1 MTSYDSDAG
10 MAPTRYFDNQ
20 FQCEAVKILPGEYF
34 ITNRDTLIVTML
46 GTCVSVCLRD
56 NLSGIGGMNHF
67 MLPDGDPHTESARYG
82 SYAMQVLIDH
92 LLKLGASRANF
103 EAKVFGGGHVLSAF
117 ENNDIGSRNVEF
129 VLRYL
134 GTARIPIVAR
144 DLLDVYARKLYFFP
158 ATGRVLV
165 RRIATLNNSTLLDRE
180 AEYLNKINRN
190 KTNRNETRDKCANG
204 ETDPIG

>member
-1 MTSYDSDAG
+1 MMSYADAQ

-34 ITNRDTLIVTML
+34 ITNRDTLIVTVL

-56 NLSGIGGMNHF
+56 KLSGIGGMNHF
-67 MLPDGDPHTESARYG
+67 MLPDGDPRAESARYG
-82 SYAMQVLIDH
+82 AYAMQVLIDH
-92 LLKLGASRANF
+92 LLELGAHRASF

-117 ENNDIGSRNVEF
+117 ANNDVGKRNVDF

-134 GTARIPIVAR
+134 KAADIPIAAR
-144 DLLDVYARKLYFFP
+144 DLLDVCARKLYFFP
-158 ATGRVLV
+158 STGRVLV

-180 AEYLNKINRN
+180 ARYLHRINEH
-190 KTNRNETRDKCANG
+190 NRHQTHGKCANG
-204 ETDPIG
+204 EPDSVG

>member
-1 MTSYDSDAG
+1 MTAHDSDAQ

-34 ITNRDTLIVTML
+34 ITNRDTLIVTVL

-56 NLSGIGGMNHF
+56 RLSGIGGMNHF
-67 MLPDGDPHTESARYG
+67 MLPDGDPHAESARYG
-82 SYAMQVLIDH
+82 TYAMQVLIDH
-92 LLKLGASRANF
+92 LLELGANRADL

-117 ENNDIGSRNVEF
+117 ENNDIGARNVDF

-134 GTARIPIVAR
+134 RTSDIPIVAR
-144 DLLDVYARKLYFFP
+144 DLLDVFARKLYFFP

-165 RRIATLNNSTLLDRE
+165 RKITTLNNSTLLDRE
-180 AEYLNKINRN
+180 ARYLHRINRHQTPG
-190 KTNRNETRDKCANG
+190 KRADG
-204 ETDPIG
+204 ESDPVD